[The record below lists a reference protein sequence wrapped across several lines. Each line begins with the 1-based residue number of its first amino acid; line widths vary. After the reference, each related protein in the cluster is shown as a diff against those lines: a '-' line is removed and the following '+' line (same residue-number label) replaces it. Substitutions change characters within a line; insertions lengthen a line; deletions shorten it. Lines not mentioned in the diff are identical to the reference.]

1 MAWRMN
7 TIKIHLQRGCPGAFE
22 RRRWPGSGSRSRL
35 GCRAVARTAS
45 FTLLEVMVALFI
57 FMLVLMAIYSTWLL
71 ILRGTDAA
79 QRAAAAVQRARMAI
93 RTIEDALVTVQM
105 FNGNMTNY
113 LFLAD
118 TSGDFVTLELTAR
131 LPESFPGVGRYGDQ
145 VVRRVRFFTEP
156 SRPGG
161 ADLLMSQK
169 PLLMEVKDPAEV
181 YTIVLARD
189 VTVFRMA
196 FYDPRKDEWLE
207 EWKYTNQLPRLV
219 QVVLGQGRRGR
230 STDPQDVVTRVIAI
244 PSVAVPADVQ
254 GFGPGAVMPPGV
266 VPPGAVPPG
275 AVPPGTPIM
284 PGQPGLVP
292 SPAMPGVMP
301 PGYAPGVTPPGVIQ
315 PTVPIR
321 PVVPR
326 R

>member
-1 MAWRMN
+1 MSPAFSP
-7 TIKIHLQRGCPGAFE
+7 TIRGPTSSGRLARRPPRPLPGKRTGLWGRC
-22 RRRWPGSGSRSRL
+22 RRRAP
-35 GCRAVARTAS
+35 RAA
-45 FTLLEVMVALFI
+45 FTLLEVMVAIFI

-71 ILRGTDAA
+71 ILKGTDAA

-93 RTIEDALVTVQM
+93 RTIEDALVTAQM
-105 FNGNMTNY
+105 FNSNMTNY
-113 LFLAD
+113 LFIAD
-118 TSGDFVTLELTAR
+118 TSGDFAALELTAR

-156 SRPGG
+156 SRNGG
-161 ADLLMSQK
+161 ADLLMSQQ

-207 EWKYTNQLPRLV
+207 EWKYTNALPRLV
-219 QVVLGQGRRGR
+219 QVVLGQGRRGH
-230 STDPQDVVTRVIAI
+230 SSDPQDVVTRVIAI

-254 GFGPGAVMPPGV
+254 GFGPGVVM
-266 VPPGAVPPG
+266 PPG
-275 AVPPGTPIM
+275 AVPPGTVPAPTPVM
-284 PGQPGLVP
+284 PGQPVP
-292 SPAMPGVMP
+292 PGVVP
-301 PGYAPGVTPPGVIQ
+301 PAYSPGVIQPGVIQ
-315 PTVPIR
+315 PTVPLQ
-321 PVVPR
+321 PMPR

>member
-1 MAWRMN
+1 MSS
-7 TIKIHLQRGCPGAFE
+7 LQTPISHHPARATGHTAPLLCRLWARGYGL
-22 RRRWPGSGSRSRL
+22 RRGGRG
-35 GCRAVARTAS
+35 RAATAS
-45 FTLLEVMVALFI
+45 FTLLEVMVAIFI

-71 ILRGTDAA
+71 ILKGTDAA
-79 QRAAAAVQRARMAI
+79 QRAAAAVQRARIAI

-105 FNGNMTNY
+105 FNSNMTNY

-118 TSGDFVTLELTAR
+118 TSGDFAALELTAR

-156 SRPGG
+156 NQDGT
-161 ADLLMSQK
+161 ATLFMSQQ

-181 YTIVLARD
+181 YTISLARD

-207 EWKYTNQLPRLV
+207 EWKYTNALPRLV
-219 QVVLGQGRRGR
+219 QVVLGQGRRGH
-230 STDPQDVVTRVIAI
+230 SSDPQDVVTRIIAI

-254 GFGPGAVMPPGV
+254 GFGPGV
-266 VPPGAVPPG
+266 VTPPGAVPPG
-275 AVPPGTPIM
+275 MPPPPAPVM
-284 PGQPGLVP
+284 PGQPLP
-292 SPAMPGVMP
+292 SGTPGVVP
-301 PGYAPGVTPPGVIQ
+301 PGYGPGVIQ
-315 PTVPIR
+315 PGVLQPGVIRPTVPIQ
-321 PVVPR
+321 PVPR